1 MIVSKYYEIDG
12 KMYVESSD
20 YDKILYEL
28 KNSNEKIAKIESEL
42 FDVRKSADEYY
53 NKCIDLTNQI
63 AELESE
69 LEVND
74 MPLDEFIV
82 KVDGVAEFLKSEIR
96 ICDKRLEEEQSPYY
110 DGVNVGFT
118 NAQELNINHLR
129 FCKKLLEMMN
139 FEQ

>member
-1 MIVSKYYEIDG
+1 M
-12 KMYVESSD
+12 
-20 YDKILYEL
+20 
-28 KNSNEKIAKIESEL
+28 ESEEIIGEM
-42 FDVRKSADEYY
+42 RNADMGQMPTI
-53 NKCIDLTNQI
+53 KDMAKRV
-63 AELESE
+63 AEEAKKN

-96 ICDKRLEEEQSPYY
+96 ICDKRLEEEPSPYY
-110 DGVNVGFT
+110 DGVKVGFT
-118 NAQELNINHLR
+118 NAQELNINHIR

>member
-1 MIVSKYYEIDG
+1 M
-12 KMYVESSD
+12 
-20 YDKILYEL
+20 
-28 KNSNEKIAKIESEL
+28 ESEEIIGEM
-42 FDVRKSADEYY
+42 RNADMGQMPTI
-53 NKCIDLTNQI
+53 KDMAKRV
-63 AELESE
+63 AEEAKKN

-74 MPLDEFIV
+74 MPLDEFII

-96 ICDKRLEEEQSPYY
+96 ICDKGLEEEPSPYY
-110 DGVNVGFT
+110 NGVNVGFT

>member
-1 MIVSKYYEIDG
+1 MKGENADMGQIPTIQDMAKRV
-12 KMYVESSD
+12 VEEA
-20 YDKILYEL
+20 K
-28 KNSNEKIAKIESEL
+28 KN
-42 FDVRKSADEYY
+42 
-53 NKCIDLTNQI
+53 
-63 AELESE
+63 

-96 ICDKRLEEEQSPYY
+96 LCDKRLEEEPSPYY
-110 DGVNVGFT
+110 DGVKVGFT
-118 NAQELNINHLR
+118 NAQELNIKHLR

>member
-1 MIVSKYYEIDG
+1 MAEFQSIEVMAKRVAEEA
-12 KMYVESSD
+12 K
-20 YDKILYEL
+20 
-28 KNSNEKIAKIESEL
+28 KN
-42 FDVRKSADEYY
+42 
-53 NKCIDLTNQI
+53 
-63 AELESE
+63 

-96 ICDKRLEEEQSPYY
+96 ICDKRLEEEPSPYY

-118 NAQELNINHLR
+118 NAHELNINHIL

>member
-1 MIVSKYYEIDG
+1 MIERGNVAKG
-12 KMYVESSD
+12 VENENMAEFQSIEVMA
-20 YDKILYEL
+20 KRVAEEAK
-28 KNSNEKIAKIESEL
+28 KN
-42 FDVRKSADEYY
+42 
-53 NKCIDLTNQI
+53 
-63 AELESE
+63 

-74 MPLDEFIV
+74 MPLEEFIV